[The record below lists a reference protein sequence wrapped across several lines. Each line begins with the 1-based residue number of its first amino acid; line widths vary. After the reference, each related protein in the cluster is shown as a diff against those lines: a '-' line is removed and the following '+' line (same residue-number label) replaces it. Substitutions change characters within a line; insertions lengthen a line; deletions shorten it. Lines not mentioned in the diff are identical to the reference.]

1 MMDKFGNKRKS
12 FAQVLGEQTP
22 YRPAPI
28 KPLRGFGTTDTLPKL
43 TRVQSHVDDAHMTAM
58 RQSQQKSATQH
69 VGVSNFADQYMLEDT
84 KSRAGSAFKQT
95 EYVIVTREEAGPPEF
110 SLTAK
115 R

>member
-1 MMDKFGNKRKS
+1 MDMVQNKRKS

-28 KPLRGFGTTDTLPKL
+28 KPSRGFGTTDTLPKQ
-43 TRVQSHVDDAHMTAM
+43 TRIQSHVDDAHLTAM
-58 RQSQQKSATQH
+58 RQSRQKYTSQNA
-69 VGVSNFADQYMLEDT
+69 GVSNFADQYMLEDT
-84 KSRAGSAFKQT
+84 KSQAGSAFKQT
-95 EYVIVTREEAGPPEF
+95 EYVIVTREDAAPPEF